1 MFSFSAISIL
11 NGVRVYGKEI
21 RVTASKHYSVSMPK
35 EGDVSCHDSLVE
47 WFQCPFWAV
56 VFARV
61 LKG

>member
-1 MFSFSAISIL
+1 MTLGVLKVFTEQTLFSFSAISIL

-47 WFQCPFWAV
+47 
-56 VFARV
+56 
-61 LKG
+61 